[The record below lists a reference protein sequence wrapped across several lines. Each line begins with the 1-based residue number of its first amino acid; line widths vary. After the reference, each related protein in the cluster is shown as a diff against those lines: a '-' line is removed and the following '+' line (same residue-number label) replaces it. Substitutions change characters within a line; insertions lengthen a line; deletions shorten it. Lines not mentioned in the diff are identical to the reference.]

1 MRPWMIVTASVLG
14 CSLAAADPLPARPCR
29 SDPRVIG
36 ECFEV
41 RGRLRFG
48 NGNPA
53 LRMWRVG
60 TNRILGIWDDEEPI
74 VPANLATALE
84 PGLGRTV
91 SGDFLVCPFTVER
104 AGWMRMVCIES
115 ARNLAIRDAPGQQPS
130 KQPLQPTRTAQPD
143 EEREPAGA
151 ARAAERQR

>member
-1 MRPWMIVTASVLG
+1 MWTSIVLATLLLG
-14 CSLAAADPLPARPCR
+14 SSLASADPLPARPCR
-29 SDPRVIG
+29 SDPRVTG

-53 LRMWRVG
+53 LRMWQVG
-60 TNRILGIWDDEEPI
+60 AERMLGVWDDEEPI
-74 VPANLATALE
+74 VPANVAAALE

-91 SGDFLVCPFTVER
+91 YGDFLVCPFTLER

-115 ARNLAIRDAPGQQPS
+115 ARNLVVRDAPQG
-130 KQPLQPTRTAQPD
+130 
-143 EEREPAGA
+143 
-151 ARAAERQR
+151 